1 MTRVCLPRKPHD
13 KLGIMPCPT
22 TPTTCRTTSATKR
35 RRTFWKI
42 EKTTKNT
49 TEIKWL
55 PDNDGGGS
63 EAFYVGVFRASYFNQ
78 RYYDPELGR
87 FLSND
92 PKHQSMNPYMYCSN
106 SPLMYVDPD
115 GEFWWLIPTIFN
127 WAASAMIAALPAA
140 IESALW
146 TGATAAAGNVAWQ
159 VGNNLVQG
167 KGFGSVDWQS
177 VGNSFGSGAL
187 MGGIGSLTAGFMP
200 QFGGDWL
207 GKAMSQGVNTGINSM
222 VYSSIM
228 GENMSWDN
236 AWNKFGSGFGLGFG
250 SSVARSIYENQ
261 VGWEADQRPG
271 DGILKEKPEGISS
284 KQGYNAWGNPSYKDN
299 GLWDVFPG
307 KEGGPMSI
315 IANLIPGQN
324 AFAHLHDKWSR
335 NGLMA
340 ILLAVPAQY
349 VTYTALSTRAN
360 R

>member
-115 GEFWWLIPTIFN
+115 GEFWWLVAAAV
-127 WAASAMIAALPAA
+127 AASFDWNKGQFKDFSKLQTWVDIAGSVLAVAG
-140 IESALW
+140 IQ
-146 TGATAAAGNVAWQ
+146 AAGSA
-159 VGNNLVQG
+159 
-167 KGFGSVDWQS
+167 FGSYAEKYGMNVSIAFEMPDLGVMQLLFCKIRIHS
-177 VGNSFGSGAL
+177 VHA
-187 MGGIGSLTAGFMP
+187 A
-200 QFGGDWL
+200 
-207 GKAMSQGVNTGINSM
+207 
-222 VYSSIM
+222 
-228 GENMSWDN
+228 
-236 AWNKFGSGFGLGFG
+236 
-250 SSVARSIYENQ
+250 
-261 VGWEADQRPG
+261 
-271 DGILKEKPEGISS
+271 
-284 KQGYNAWGNPSYKDN
+284 
-299 GLWDVFPG
+299 
-307 KEGGPMSI
+307 
-315 IANLIPGQN
+315 
-324 AFAHLHDKWSR
+324 
-335 NGLMA
+335 
-340 ILLAVPAQY
+340 
-349 VTYTALSTRAN
+349 
-360 R
+360 